1 MASIH
6 ERILTILDEQKLSI
20 AAFERAIGVGR
31 NSISM
36 ALRKKS
42 AIDHIVLKK
51 INNKFPM
58 YSFGW
63 IISGQNEGNHDS
75 ALELT
80 RDVMLLFEK
89 WKSKI

>member
-20 AAFERAIGVGR
+20 AAFERTIGVGR

-51 INNKFPM
+51 INDKFP
-58 YSFGW
+58 YINIYGYREDYDVW
-63 IISGQNEGNHDS
+63 VTNTAQNASID
-75 ALELT
+75 T
-80 RDVMLLFEK
+80 FQIVK
-89 WKSKI
+89 V